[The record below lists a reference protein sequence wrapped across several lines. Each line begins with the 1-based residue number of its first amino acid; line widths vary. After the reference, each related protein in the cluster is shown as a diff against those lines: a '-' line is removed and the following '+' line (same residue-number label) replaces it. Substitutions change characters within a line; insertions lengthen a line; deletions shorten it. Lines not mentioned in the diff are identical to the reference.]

1 MAQYNRYVAV
11 AHATYQEF
19 RNATLGNG
27 YNVDQAFGNQ
37 CWDFCALL
45 WWQYGLTLHT
55 GPKGWAYECWTSSR
69 ALNAVPPFTQVTSVS
84 DIKRGDC
91 VVFKGTSNYPTGHI
105 AFADEDYRDGMTRMN
120 FLGQNQGQGSSK
132 PSNIANLSLAN
143 FIGAF
148 RNSNW
153 VTAPEPTPE
162 DEKKKHKFP
171 WAVAWKHWDN
181 FRHF

>member
-1 MAQYNRYVAV
+1 MAQFNGYVKV
-11 AHATYQEF
+11 AHATYQQF
-19 RNATLGNG
+19 RDATLGNG
-27 YNVDQAFGNQ
+27 YNVDKAYGNQ

-55 GPKGWAYECWTSSR
+55 GPKGWASECWTVSR
-69 ALNAVPPFTQVTSVS
+69 SLNAVPPFTQVSSIS

-105 AFADEDYRDGMTRMN
+105 AFADEDYKDGMTRMN
-120 FLGQNQGQGSSK
+120 FLGQNQGQGSLN
-132 PSNIANLSLAN
+132 PSNIANISLAN

-153 VTAPEPTPE
+153 ATSKPSTK
-162 DEKKKHKFP
+162 DEKKHKFP
-171 WAVAWKHWDN
+171 WAIAWQHWDN
-181 FRHF
+181 FKRF

>member
-1 MAQYNRYVAV
+1 MAQFNGYVKV
-11 AHATYQEF
+11 AHATYQQF
-19 RNATLGNG
+19 RDATLGNG
-27 YNVDQAFGNQ
+27 YNVDKAYGNQ

-55 GPKGWAYECWTSSR
+55 GPKGWASECWTVSR
-69 ALNAVPPFTQVTSVS
+69 SLNAVPPFTQVTSIS

-105 AFADEDYRDGMTRMN
+105 AFADEDYKDGMTRMN
-120 FLGQNQGQGSSK
+120 FLGQNQGQGSLN
-132 PSNIANLSLAN
+132 PSNIANISLAN

-153 VTAPEPTPE
+153 TTSKPSTK
-162 DEKKKHKFP
+162 DEKKHKFP
-171 WAVAWKHWDN
+171 WAIAWQHWDN
-181 FRHF
+181 FKRF

>member
-1 MAQYNRYVAV
+1 MAQFNGYVKV
-11 AHATYQEF
+11 AHATYQQF
-19 RNATLGNG
+19 RDATLGNG
-27 YNVDQAFGNQ
+27 YNVDKAYGNQ

-55 GPKGWAYECWTSSR
+55 GPKGWASECWTVSR
-69 ALNAVPPFTQVTSVS
+69 SLNAVPPFTQVTSIS

-105 AFADEDYRDGMTRMN
+105 AFADEDYKDGMTRMN
-120 FLGQNQGQGSSK
+120 FLGQNQGQGSLN
-132 PSNIANLSLAN
+132 PSNIANISLAN

-153 VTAPEPTPE
+153 ATSKPSTK
-162 DEKKKHKFP
+162 DEKKHKFP
-171 WAVAWKHWDN
+171 WAVAWQHWEN
-181 FRHF
+181 FKRF